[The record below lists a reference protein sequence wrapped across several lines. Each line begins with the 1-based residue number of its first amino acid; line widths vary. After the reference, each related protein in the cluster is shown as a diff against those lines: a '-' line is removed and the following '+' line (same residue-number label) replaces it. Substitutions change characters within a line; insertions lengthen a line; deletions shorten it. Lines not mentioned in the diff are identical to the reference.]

1 MATMQLQDKAQT
13 APAAPAAPERKAPGK
28 YIISSDSED
37 GDIFVSRPLA
47 AGGRG
52 SAQGPQKKVSPTLLP
67 G

>member
-13 APAAPAAPERKAPGK
+13 APAAPERKAPGK

-52 SAQGPQKKVSPTLLP
+52 SAQGPQKKVSPTVLP